1 MNVADAMTPRDELV
15 TVSLPGGREDALR
28 HLQEHRFS
36 SVPVVKDTD
45 AGEEYRGLVSRD
57 DMIENPREDQLAL
70 LMREVRTVTAD
81 DDIRTVAEI
90 AVSEGLRRLP
100 VVEENDA
107 TKLIGIITVTDIVS
121 AIAHGD
127 VETEGTCEEVAV
139 SEVNTVYTDTPLTV
153 AERQLS
159 FAEVPYGV
167 CLDDECEIAGMLTE
181 VDLIEVAQI
190 IEGEEATGENM
201 ADQDDEW
208 KWESVKGTGSRYL
221 PTRDVE
227 FPSEPVARFMTDD
240 VVTVYG
246 SQSVRKAAQEMVKND
261 VEQFPLLDG
270 GDMAGIVRDIHLL
283 EAL

>member
-28 HLQEHRFS
+28 YLQEHRFS
-36 SVPVVKDTD
+36 SVPVVKQTED
-45 AGEEYRGLVSRD
+45 GEEYRGLVSRD
-57 DMIENPREDQLAL
+57 DLIENPTEDQLAL
-70 LMREVRTVTAD
+70 LLREVRTVTAD

-100 VVEENDA
+100 VVEKDDA
-107 TKLIGIITVTDIVS
+107 GTLVGIVTVTDIVS

-127 VETEGTCEEVAV
+127 VEAEGTCEEVAA
-139 SEVNTVYTDTPLTV
+139 SEVNTVYTETPLTV

-159 FAEVPYGV
+159 FADVPYGV
-167 CLDDECEIAGMLTE
+167 CLDDECEVAGMLTE

-227 FPSEPVARFMTDD
+227 FPSEPVSRFMTDD

-246 SQSVRKAAQEMVKND
+246 SQTVKKAAQEMMKND

-270 GDMAGIVRDIHLL
+270 GEMVGIVRDIHLL
-283 EAL
+283 EVL